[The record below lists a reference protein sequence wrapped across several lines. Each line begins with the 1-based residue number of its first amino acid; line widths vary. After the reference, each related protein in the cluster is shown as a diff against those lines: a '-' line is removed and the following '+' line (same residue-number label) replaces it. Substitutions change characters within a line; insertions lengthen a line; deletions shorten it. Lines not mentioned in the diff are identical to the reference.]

1 VRQPAAM
8 RSQHRRPVPIL
19 VASAAAALLLF
30 VACGSGSDS
39 GSDSGESGGDSDSA
53 PTQVDLE
60 GTTFTTTSMTG
71 SGLVQ
76 DSTITLSFED
86 GSMALQAG
94 CNTHT
99 APYEVD
105 DGRLKW
111 SSPPAGTLKACSPDL
126 EAQDAVLTEL
136 FTSGAAATLDSTT
149 LTLTNDDED
158 LTLVLDAT

>member
-1 VRQPAAM
+1 M

-19 VASAAAALLLF
+19 VASAAAALFLF
-30 VACGSGSDS
+30 VACGSDSDS
-39 GSDSGESGGDSDSA
+39 GSESGSGLDTT
-53 PTQVDLE
+53 PTKVDLE
-60 GTTFTTTSMTG
+60 GTTFTSTSMTG

-99 APYEVD
+99 AQYEVD
-105 DGRLKW
+105 NGTLKW
-111 SSPPAGTLKACSPDL
+111 SSPPAGTLMACPADL
-126 EAQDAVLTEL
+126 EAQDAVLTQL

>member
-1 VRQPAAM
+1 M
-8 RSQHRRPVPIL
+8 RSQHRRTVPIL
-19 VASAAAALLLF
+19 VASAAAALFLL
-30 VACGSGSDS
+30 VACGSDSDS
-39 GSDSGESGGDSDSA
+39 GSDTGGDSVADSDSA

-71 SGLVQ
+71 SGLVE

-86 GSMALQAG
+86 GSMAMQAG

-99 APYEVD
+99 APYEVV

-111 SSPPAGTLKACSPDL
+111 SSPPAGTLKACSPEL

-136 FTSGAAATLDSTT
+136 FTTGAAATLDSTT